1 MTTTDMIHQLRL
13 ELWNLSYTQWKTHTL
28 FSMQWWSLIALI
40 AISYAIWWVL
50 VDKRRLSQILLFG
63 AFVAIQRAVMDIF
76 GTSTARWGYVI
87 TETPLSPSPFLH
99 DFTLTPLALMLV
111 YQYCHSWKKFLV
123 WTGGVTGIISFV
135 FFPILIKLG
144 YLKLYHWELLYSF
157 GMIFGLAI
165 FSRWVIL
172 GILSIQMKHK
182 SENDDSRPPKFLS
195 LIHISEPTRLG
206 MISYAV
212 FCLKKK
218 K

>member
-1 MTTTDMIHQLRL
+1 MSTVDMIHQLRL

-28 FSMQWWSLIALI
+28 FTMQWWSLIALI
-40 AISYAIWWVL
+40 AIYYAIWWVL

-63 AFVAIQRAVMDIF
+63 AFIAIQRAVMDIF

-135 FFPILIKLG
+135 FFPILIKFG
-144 YLKLYHWELLYSF
+144 FLKLYHWKLFYSF

-165 FSRWVIL
+165 FARWVIL
-172 GILSIQMKHK
+172 GVLKIQLSAKDESSVINQPSLKPLGKK
-182 SENDDSRPPKFLS
+182 SHNQQ
-195 LIHISEPTRLG
+195 PT
-206 MISYAV
+206 
-212 FCLKKK
+212 K
-218 K
+218 